1 MVEVR
6 VNNTNNVMVFTFRG
20 IVDVQQV
27 EELYTNIQQIISK
40 LESGF
45 KILTDLSLLE
55 SIDTKTHLVIENMM
69 QLCNQ
74 HGVSKVIRVI
84 PDSNK
89 DIGFN
94 IMSLF
99 NYSPDVGIVTYQS
112 IEEAFRHISLGDS
125 VQQ

>member
-1 MVEVR
+1 MVEVK
-6 VNNTNNVMVFTFRG
+6 VNNVHNTMVVTFRG
-20 IVDVQQV
+20 VVDVQQI
-27 EELYTNIQQIISK
+27 EELHNNIQQIIPK

-55 SIDTKTHLVIENMM
+55 SMDIEAHSLVEKMM

-74 HGVSKVIRVI
+74 HGVSKIIRVI
-84 PDSNK
+84 PDSSK

-99 NYSPDVGIVTYQS
+99 NYSHDVGIVTSQS
-112 IEEAFRHISLGDS
+112 TEEALRHVFLKGSI
-125 VQQ
+125 